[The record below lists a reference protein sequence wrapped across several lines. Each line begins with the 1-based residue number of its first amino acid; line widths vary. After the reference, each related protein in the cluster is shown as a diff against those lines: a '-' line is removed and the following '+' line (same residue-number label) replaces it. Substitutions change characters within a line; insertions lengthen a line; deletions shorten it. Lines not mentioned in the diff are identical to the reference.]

1 MGVELGLLEWEGKG
15 EAMIALMKREKRGR
29 LIVGRWIPESDGQ
42 VKVVPIKLAYT
53 GILILILARQA

>member
-1 MGVELGLLEWEGKG
+1 MGGGIGLLEWEEKG
-15 EAMIALMKREKRGR
+15 EAIIALMKGEKRGR

-53 GILILILARQA
+53 GILILARQA